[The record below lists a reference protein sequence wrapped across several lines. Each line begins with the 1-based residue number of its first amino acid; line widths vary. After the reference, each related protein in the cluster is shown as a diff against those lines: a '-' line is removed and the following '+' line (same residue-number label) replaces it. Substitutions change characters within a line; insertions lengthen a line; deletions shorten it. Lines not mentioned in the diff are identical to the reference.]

1 MPIGEKIKTFREL
14 LGLTQIQLA
23 ELSKI
28 NVSTIRKYE
37 LGIRNP
43 KPEQIER
50 IANGLGITPFI
61 FFNFKIETVGDVIAL
76 LFALD
81 DTIDI
86 EFDGEQINNKY
97 TPDTISMKFKSK
109 YLKDFMANWATMKGY
124 LKSMENELPNIKNN
138 SIKDIVKN
146 DIDNKYAEFKNHYNI
161 NMHNNIIIKK
171 GTNDI
176 KVRVYPTNK
185 ND

>member
-1 MPIGEKIKTFREL
+1 MTIGEKIKIFREL

-86 EFDGEQINNKY
+86 EFDGEQINNEY

-124 LKSMENELPNIKNN
+124 LKSIENELPNIKHN
-138 SIKDIVKN
+138 SIQDIAKKN
-146 DIDNKYAEFKNHYNI
+146 IDNKYTEFKNHYNI
-161 NMHNNIIIKK
+161 NIHNNIIIKK
-171 GTNDI
+171 GTDDI
-176 KVRVYPTNK
+176 KVRVYSTNK
-185 ND
+185 DD

>member
-1 MPIGEKIKTFREL
+1 MEIGEKIKTFREL

-61 FFNFKIETVGDVIAL
+61 FFSFKIKTVCDVIAL

-81 DTIDI
+81 NTIDI
-86 EFDGEQINNKY
+86 EFDGEQINNEY
-97 TPDTISMKFKSK
+97 TPDTVSMKFKNK
-109 YLKDFMANWATMKGY
+109 YLKDFMAKWATTKSH
-124 LKSMENELPNIKNN
+124 LKSAEDELSNIKNN
-138 SIKDIVKN
+138 SIQDIVKN

-161 NMHNNIIIKK
+161 SFL
-171 GTNDI
+171 
-176 KVRVYPTNK
+176 NK
-185 ND
+185 EKI